1 MRLQSPKGKTWPEFY
16 GQKSTSRIDIESSA
30 SVKSLL
36 TSGRLLT
43 IDLNQ
48 LLGSVI
54 SHSTDVDRYLK
65 IDDPISS
72 LPQQEYF
79 DKVTEIMRKK
89 SKTAISHLS
98 NKDFKKT
105 LQEAQDELRPLLR
118 RDLKKKISA
127 NSDFIEEEI
136 SKYNLKNKTKLKIFN
151 QSVLYYCKECSSL
164 IEKDEFKSKN
174 CSCGKRI
181 TKVSDTEKQTAAQ
194 VNPEVEIFFKNNM
207 WLEYGVEL
215 LFKQKNYQTEC
226 GVYILGSSGVSHEI
240 DIVAERES
248 DYIRTIGECKNKEIQ
263 IDDIFKLSGKM
274 QDTGCNYGYIFSTGV
289 MQSDDVYRLA
299 ISRNIKIIEK
309 VLEKTTKEMQDKID

>member
-1 MRLQSPKGKTWPEFY
+1 MKLQNPKGKTWPEFY
-16 GQKSTSRIDIESSA
+16 GQKSTSRIDIESSL

-48 LLGSVI
+48 LLASIIG
-54 SHSTDVDRYLK
+54 HSTDIDKYLRV
-65 IDDPISS
+65 DDPISS
-72 LPQQEYF
+72 LPQTEYF
-79 DKVTEIMRKK
+79 DKVTELMRKK

-98 NKDFKKT
+98 DKDFRKT
-105 LQEAQDELRPLLR
+105 LLEAQDELRPLLR
-118 RDLKKKISA
+118 KDLKKKISE

-136 SKYNLKNKTKLKIFN
+136 SKYNLKNKIKLKIFD
-151 QSVLYYCKECSSL
+151 QSVLYYCKKCNSL
-164 IEKDEFKSKN
+164 IEKNEFKSKK
-174 CSCGKRI
+174 CDCGQKI

-194 VNPEVEIFFKNNM
+194 VNQEVEIFFKNNM

-215 LFKQKNYQTEC
+215 LFKQKNYQTQC

-240 DIVAERES
+240 DIVAEREA

-274 QDTGCNYGYIFSTGV
+274 QDTGCNYGFIFSTGV
-289 MQSDDVYRLA
+289 IQSNDVYRLA

-309 VLEKTTKEMQDKID
+309 VLEKTTKEMQDQIN